1 MSVSR
6 FSFEFAP
13 AACSP
18 VRHQPQ
24 RAAQLLAGAILDALR
39 SIDPR
44 SRVACELHSSA
55 CAVVV
60 RGEVSAAAT
69 SPEPADTVQQVETP
83 FVPDYVI

>member
-1 MSVSR
+1 MSISR

-24 RAAQLLAGAILDALR
+24 RAAQVLAGAILDALR

-44 SRVACELHSSA
+44 SRVACELQSSA
-55 CAVVV
+55 CGVVV
-60 RGEVSAAAT
+60 RGEVSPAVT
-69 SPEPADTVQQVETP
+69 SSEPGDAVQQVEAP